1 MTNERFLTPPKL
13 AKLMGVSVEKIA
25 EFIRRGEL
33 IAINTSLTGGRP
45 RWKIEP
51 AAFRQFLESRS
62 NKPPQEVKPRR
73 RKPIPTPTKQYV

>member
-1 MTNERFLTPPKL
+1 MTNERFLTPPTIARL
-13 AKLMGVSVEKIA
+13 LGVGVDKVA
-25 EFIRRGEL
+25 AFIDRGEL

-51 AAFRQFLESRS
+51 AAFRRFLESRS
-62 NKPPQEVKPRR
+62 NKPSQEVKPRR